1 MVIVSW
7 GRIREI
13 EVVVDTFSVVSVR
26 DIDVVEGWVVSGMT
40 SVAMVDS
47 GIEGVEVVASGW
59 GLFGS
64 FSESNVTTFLVV
76 VGTVAV
82 EVAGKEGMV
91 RTVCIVLG
99 RLLLLIEVDSTGAT
113 FSVIVRNE
121 FRNVFLAD
129 DDLLCM

>member
-26 DIDVVEGWVVSGMT
+26 GIDVVEGWVVSGMT